1 MSRPTGYGT
10 PRRVACLFA
19 LYLTAVPLTYA
30 CGDDSTHPG
39 ASGDDTSSGGGA
51 DSAFHDVGTDTAR
64 DHAGDG
70 PPGDG
75 AGDGAQTPD
84 SGEDEASE
92 EDVVVDVAVFEAAT
106 PRDEGVGSADS
117 ILPTPDGPHMIG
129 D

>member
-1 MSRPTGYGT
+1 M
-10 PRRVACLFA
+10 PRRLALLIA
-19 LYLTAVPLTYA
+19 LYVTAVPVMYA
-30 CGDDSTHPG
+30 CGDDTTRPG
-39 ASGDDTSSGGGA
+39 ASGDDTSSSSGGA
-51 DSAFHDVGTDTAR
+51 DSALHDVGTDTAR

-92 EDVVVDVAVFEAAT
+92 EDVAVFEAAT

-117 ILPTPDGPHMIG
+117 VLPTPDGPHMIG